1 MRQLTL
7 IAALLVA
14 GALVLGW
21 FSGGFDWLAAQAMGM
36 QREFQTALARAVR
49 ALKAGEPGAVMGLV
63 ALSFGYGVLHA
74 AGPGHGKLL
83 IGGYALAN
91 RVPTRRVAAIT
102 LAACLAQALMAVAVV
117 YLGVLVFSWTLQH
130 MLGLVDQTMA
140 AIGAAAIGAIG
151 LYLALRGWRMLTA
164 QRMAQ
169 VSAEHH
175 HHDHHHDHHHHH
187 ACDGHCGHAHAPSPD
202 QIARLVGMR
211 DALMLIG
218 GIAIRPCSGAIF
230 LLILCWRIGA
240 DAAGIAAALAMGLGT
255 AVITLAAGLL
265 AATMREGVW
274 AAGLDSAA
282 TRRVMG
288 AAGLLV
294 GVALLGGSAMML
306 RPYF

>member
-1 MRQLTL
+1 MRRITL
-7 IAALLVA
+7 IA
-14 GALVLGW
+14 GALVAAMLALGW
-21 FSGGFDWLAAQAMGM
+21 FSGGFDWLAQQAVAM
-36 QREFQTALARAVR
+36 QREFQSSLARAIR
-49 ALKAGEPGAVMGLV
+49 ALKAGEPGAVIGLV

-102 LAACLAQALMAVAVV
+102 LAASLAQALMAVAVV
-117 YLGVLVFSWTLQH
+117 YLGVLVFSWTLQR

-140 AIGAAAIGAIG
+140 AISSAAIGAIG
-151 LYLALRGWRMLTA
+151 VYLAWRGWRMLTA
-164 QRMAQ
+164 REAGHGHDH
-169 VSAEHH
+169 AHH
-175 HHDHHHDHHHHH
+175 HHDH
-187 ACDGHCGHAHAPSPD
+187 ACDAGHCGHAHAPSPD
-202 QIARLVGMR
+202 QIARASGLR
-211 DALMLIG
+211 DALILIA

-240 DAAGIAAALAMGLGT
+240 DAAGIAGALAMGLGT

-274 AAGLDSAA
+274 AAGLDSMT

-294 GVALLGGSAMML
+294 GVALLGGSAMLL